1 MLAKHQNVVN
11 IFLICF
17 YKMFYCN
24 FLWLNTKMLANLM
37 FSHKYHSCCADHL
50 PTCAEVKHLQILC
63 DDEEIGSTSYVD
75 LKDYLRQGYDVR
87 CQLRP
92 CYSIVRG
99 PVVVEIQT
107 YKNQVLT
114 LLNSLQLS
122 RNEQQ
127 VCSSFNIIAT
137 DSDF

>member
-1 MLAKHQNVVN
+1 M
-11 IFLICF
+11 
-17 YKMFYCN
+17 
-24 FLWLNTKMLANLM
+24 
-37 FSHKYHSCCADHL
+37 
-50 PTCAEVKHLQILC
+50 CAEAKHLQILC
-63 DDEEIGSTSYVD
+63 DDEEIDSTSYVD
-75 LKDYLRQGYDVR
+75 LEDYLRQGYDIK

-92 CYSIVRG
+92 CNGITRG

-114 LLNSLQLS
+114 LLNSLQMS

-137 DSDF
+137 NSNF